1 MGKNPIDKAYRWL
14 EIFCAFLLIIAVL
27 ISLGEIIGRVF
38 FHMTYDFVID
48 LPVWL
53 TVWAMLLISGP
64 LIAENGHVS
73 IDLVVTRLR
82 GKAKLLVELF
92 NISATIIYGAAVSFG
107 GIALVRMLYER
118 QTVFPK
124 YFPIPKW
131 IVELCIPLGMVIFT
145 LVGII
150 EFYNIIKRYQS
161 QKD

>member
-1 MGKNPIDKAYRWL
+1 MGTNPIDKAYRWL
-14 EIFCAFLLIIAVL
+14 EKFCAFLLIIAVL

-73 IDLVVTRLR
+73 IDLVVTKLR
-82 GKAKLLVELF
+82 GRAKLLVELF
-92 NISATIIYGAAVSFG
+92 NISATIIYGAVVSFG
-107 GIALVRMLYER
+107 GFALIRMLYER

>member
-1 MGKNPIDKAYRWL
+1 MGTNPVDKAYRWL
-14 EIFCAFLLIIAVL
+14 EKLCAFLLIIAVL

-73 IDLVVTRLR
+73 IDLVITRLR
-82 GKAKLLVELF
+82 GRAKLLVELF

-107 GIALVRMLYER
+107 GIVLVRMLYER

-150 EFYNIIKRYQS
+150 EFYKIIKRYQS